1 MIAAIGSALTS
12 IIGWIGEIVDALV
25 TGGSTPG
32 ALNALLPLF
41 ALGVAVTIVMLG
53 IRVIKGF
60 TYGA

>member
-1 MIAAIGSALTS
+1 VIAAIGSALTS